1 MGYVLSKHKACASV
15 ATAPARKSLEDF
27 PDELLEVI
35 LREACTDGGRA
46 ACALSLVSRR
56 IRDVGAPFRYH
67 NIALS
72 GEAQLWAFR
81 DHVDVLRAHGS
92 SIPEVKAL
100 FLQCLRHGASSHT
113 YLRTPAKTKFDTT
126 GLVLRSR
133 PTSHGASSRLA
144 RPTLR
149 PLTAVNE
156 DESFEQMYE
165 WALPIVS
172 LLSVLAPTLQS
183 LALVIDCPR
192 VTTLVP
198 VAFPLLEELT
208 CLFLTN
214 PIPIRGYAMCQPQNR
229 LDIDLKVPALR
240 RLHLVD
246 STFSVRLGALRELPP
261 TLTHLRLTGVT
272 STELEKSLTW
282 LSTPGRGH
290 PMPELW
296 LPRGLHRILFSPR
309 ESPGIPLK
317 WLRAAKS
324 GVDITEY
331 VAIVQEATPYGARQ
345 IYDHWL
351 GRLDGRDGSWVAGK
365 ALADFAQISEY
376 GMA

>member
-1 MGYVLSKHKACASV
+1 MGYVLSKHEACASV
-15 ATAPARKSLEDF
+15 ATAPARKSLEDL
-27 PDELLEVI
+27 PDELLEAI

-92 SIPEVKAL
+92 PIPEVKAL
-100 FLQCLRHGASSHT
+100 FLQCMRHGASSHT

-156 DESFEQMYE
+156 DEPFEQMYE

-183 LALVIDCPR
+183 LALVMECPR

-198 VAFPLLEELT
+198 VALPLLEELT

-214 PIPIRGYAMCQPQNR
+214 PMPIRDYVPYQPQNR
-229 LDIDLKVPALR
+229 LEMDLKVPVLR
-240 RLHLVD
+240 RLHLVG

-282 LSTPGRGH
+282 LSTPAPGH

-309 ESPGIPLK
+309 ESPGMPLK
-317 WLRAAKS
+317 WWRAAKS
-324 GVDITEY
+324 GIDITEY
-331 VAIVQEATPYGARQ
+331 VAIVKEATPYGAQ
-345 IYDHWL
+345 QMYDHWL
-351 GRLDGRDGSWVAGK
+351 EQLGGQDGGWVCGES
-365 ALADFAQISEY
+365 LSSFAQFTNSL
-376 GMA
+376 A